1 MEDTSTFVDVLVYW
15 NPNILKST
23 IMRADGKKQR
33 NCGLHHSAPS
43 RSADG
48 VAGSQN
54 PTLNSVKFCHLIPC
68 KLFLEMTQFEKIIF
82 PTEFPLIKKKNQTY
96 VDNFNKLSYMS
107 LLLN

>member
-23 IMRADGKKQR
+23 IMGADGKKQR

-43 RSADG
+43 RSADQ

-82 PTEFPLIKKKNQTY
+82 PTEFPLIKKKKSDLCGQ
-96 VDNFNKLSYMS
+96 F
-107 LLLN
+107 

>member
-23 IMRADGKKQR
+23 IMGFDGKKQR

-43 RSADG
+43 RSADR

-82 PTEFPLIKKKNQTY
+82 PTKFPLIKKKKSDLCGQ
-96 VDNFNKLSYMS
+96 F
-107 LLLN
+107 